1 MLIWVAALS
10 FLVGILEVG
19 LPSRLA
25 FVPAAIAKDQTIPV
39 LMRLKELSEQD
50 GTLTDLHSKGEASS
64 IVFSPD
70 VGLIALLP
78 TWTSQGTLLD
88 NGGLDFGHVSQDERK
103 KFFYMHLYYS
113 KVEAETLRYAVN
125 KRDQFTLVMIFGYGK
140 IFPALSSGFRRI
152 QPDEVE
158 REVQAYEAYVNSFSR
173 AEVLK
178 RPITYAVVPT
188 EGSFDFSN
196 LDHWY
201 ERDAGERLGAYTL
214 FRMKLRS

>member
-1 MLIWVAALS
+1 PYVVFNQQILTGKTMQVYHFEAFVVNYSTLVAVVTTVGLFWKFGPSRVLIWVAALS
-10 FLVGILEVG
+10 FLVGIVEVG

-125 KRDQFTLVMIFGYGK
+125 K
-140 IFPALSSGFRRI
+140 
-152 QPDEVE
+152 
-158 REVQAYEAYVNSFSR
+158 
-173 AEVLK
+173 
-178 RPITYAVVPT
+178 
-188 EGSFDFSN
+188 
-196 LDHWY
+196 
-201 ERDAGERLGAYTL
+201 
-214 FRMKLRS
+214 